1 MKVPFYDTINI
12 ERVPELMDVSPEIQ
26 GKFEYLL
33 TVREG
38 DKAQS
43 VYIFKFSRGK
53 GCRDITSPLHEV
65 LPPCTLNKVISD
77 RELILLKGDGKL
89 GTAYFYKNQPNKPLI
104 EYTDEGY
111 NLKCV
116 TCDNSSLTGSHSQEE
131 ERGDCFITAVSE
143 YLKTNRPDL
152 KFMRFSAKK
161 ILGAEDKVSP
171 FSGGG
176 DMVLF
181 GWPLEKKL
189 VVQDDGDGPS
199 ECSECSPIDN
209 GEQRLATNVEMK
221 DLTSQSDKAV
231 EKQLKANMH
240 LMSSSLAVAKL
251 KELENVDR
259 PVTWLKE
266 LKTFTSYG
274 VSFGQIKPVVILKLT
289 MDLVDGKLRY
299 EKRYESVTDADKA
312 PRLACA
318 MEYVITR
325 MTSQSPEPREV

>member
-1 MKVPFYDTINI
+1 M
-12 ERVPELMDVSPEIQ
+12 SPEIAQ
-26 GKFEYLL
+26 GKFKYLV

-38 DKAQS
+38 DVELS

-53 GCRDITSPLHEV
+53 GCRDVSSPFHED
-65 LPPCTLNKVISD
+65 LPPSIPNKVISD
-77 RELILLKGDGKL
+77 LELLHLKGDGKL
-89 GTAYFYKNQPNKPLI
+89 GTAFFYINQPNRPLI
-104 EYTDEGY
+104 EYTDRGY
-111 NLKCV
+111 NLKCEA
-116 TCDNSSLTGSHSQEE
+116 TDNSSRIGSHSQEE
-131 ERGDCFITAVSE
+131 DRGDSFIKAVCE

-189 VVQDDGDGPS
+189 VVQSDGDGPS
-199 ECSECSPIDN
+199 ECSECSPIDD

-221 DLTSQSDKAV
+221 DLTCQSD
-231 EKQLKANMH
+231 ETQLKANMH

-274 VSFGQIKPVVILKLT
+274 VSFGQIKPVVLLKLT
-289 MDLVDGKLRY
+289 MDLVNGKLRY
-299 EKRYESVTDADKA
+299 EKRYESVMDADKA

-325 MTSQSPEPREV
+325 MTSQSPEPEKPREV